1 MINLEAETLY
11 GFKLYQGGIIPGKII
26 RVVKIPGIDVQA
38 CAGTH
43 VLRTGDIGAIKINKT
58 ERVQDGVERIDFS
71 AGLAAVDSIQ
81 KDNKLLSDS
90 SKVFKVEDSQLP
102 KTCDRF

>member
-1 MINLEAETLY
+1 MSWILNFIQGMKQNRYMDLNFIRAVLY
-11 GFKLYQGGIIPGKII
+11 RARSI

-43 VLRTGDIGAIKINKT
+43 VLRTGDIGPIKINKT

-71 AGLAAVDSIQ
+71 AGYSC
-81 KDNKLLSDS
+81 S
-90 SKVFKVEDSQLP
+90 
-102 KTCDRF
+102 